1 MITHTH
7 NKFRQLQFKIFLFYK
22 LWKSDGLS
30 HVLLMTLRF
39 VYRQFRS
46 VRVQSTNYTSPPK
59 TRNPKPDLRHQ
70 EIYKIITNHSV
81 NFPNAHD
88 KPNLSVIIPIYG
100 HLELIYPLL
109 QSLSYNRS
117 ETCYYEIILVDDKPS
132 DQVSNFLDTN
142 AYHVLI
148 QNPTNVGFLK
158 SCNIGASYAKADY
171 LLFLNTD
178 TFLVNSCVEE
188 LLGFLENQPRVGVVG
203 PAVLDATGVLHE
215 LGWQIQ
221 SNGWGYPI
229 SRDEE
234 LPDANE
240 CRPVPVDAVTGA
252 CMMTPRSV
260 FVAAGGF
267 DELFSPAFYEEFD
280 YAFRLKYWGLKSI
293 ILPSSY
299 IYHYGTASYESD
311 TKNLLSKKNQS
322 QFFKR
327 HVEELRKHSKT
338 GVDYKKIIYGNSDKP
353 LVLFFDLAPPQR
365 ARHAGDVTLTQQI
378 NTLLYDGWRV
388 AFWSYNER
396 KDVSYEVNFFDKD
409 YTIISRDL
417 SLKNWLLEYGL
428 NVDLIWM
435 SRPLES
441 IAILSLIKSTTSC
454 PIVYYTHDVH
464 HLRLQSEAE
473 ITGSSLKASEAAV
486 MLSAELE
493 IFRRV
498 NMIFSPNAD
507 ETQYINN
514 IISSS
519 KCVDVNAYYINI
531 NKIDECLS
539 EENKERIIKKLV
551 FVGGFPH
558 TPNVDAVKY
567 LVEEIYPIILNE
579 LPEVHLYIVGYA
591 PPPEI
596 TSLACN
602 NITVTG
608 RVDDLSEFYS
618 DDSLALIPLRFGA
631 GVKGKTIEAMSRGVP
646 VVGSSVAFQGIAI
659 EPGVHGLVGDSPQE
673 LAQHV
678 INLIQSPTY
687 AFLIGVAA
695 QKFIGDFYNIE
706 HFRTKLLGALP
717 IRRCCV
723 CGQPSE
729 RYVPNNST
737 NKNVREQFTC
747 SYCYSLRRQN
757 AVARVILNTL
767 GMTSSASINSSIIC
781 LSKWRIHEMGFSGH
795 LNRLLRALPKFSFSE
810 TGSLASMPE
819 DVRLHPN
826 FRIWDACEGAPPF
839 TNIDLLIA
847 QDVLE
852 HVIDID
858 KAINSCAKSLSK
870 SGVLIFTTPIDREL
884 KKSIVRASLIE
895 NIVVH
900 LETPM
905 FHGDPVLKEG
915 ALVCY
920 DFGCDLN
927 EIFSRNNM
935 DLTVHQVD
943 SVDVFVARCKKW

>member
-1 MITHTH
+1 MITYIFS
-7 NKFRQLQFKIFLFYK
+7 NFSKIKYRILLFYK
-22 LWKSDGLS
+22 LWNSDGLS
-30 HVLLMTLRF
+30 YVLSMTLRF
-39 VYRQFRS
+39 LYRQIRS
-46 VRVQSTNYTSPPK
+46 VRIQSTNYVPPRK
-59 TRNPKPDLRHQ
+59 VRNPKPDFRHQ
-70 EIYKIITNHSV
+70 QIYKFLTTQPV
-81 NFPNAHD
+81 NFPKAHN

-100 HLELIYPLL
+100 HLELLYPLL

-132 DQVSNFLDTN
+132 DQASNFIDKS

-148 QNPTNVGFLK
+148 QNSENLGFLK
-158 SCNIGASYAKADY
+158 SCNIGASHATADY

-188 LLGFLENQPRVGVVG
+188 LLRFLEAHPQVGVVG
-203 PAVLDATGVLHE
+203 PAVLDATGVVHE

-252 CMMTPRSV
+252 CMMTPRTV

-280 YAFRLKYWGLKSI
+280 YAFRLKYWGLMSV
-293 ILPSSY
+293 ILPFSY
-299 IYHYGTASYESD
+299 IYHLGTASYDFD
-311 TKNLLSKKNQS
+311 TKNFLSTRNQIRFSKKHS
-322 QFFKR
+322 
-327 HVEELRKHSKT
+327 EELRKHPEA
-338 GVDYKKIIYGNSDKP
+338 GLDYKNIIYGKSDKP
-353 LVLFFDLAPPQR
+353 LVVFFDLAPPQR

-378 NTLLYDGWRV
+378 NTLLDDGWRV

-396 KDVSYEVNFFDKD
+396 KDVSYEVNFLHKD
-409 YTIISRDL
+409 YTIISRDS
-417 SLKNWLLEYGL
+417 SLKNWLLEYGV
-428 NVDLIWM
+428 NVDLIWI

-441 IAILSLIKSTTSC
+441 LTILSLIKSTTSC

-464 HLRLQSEAE
+464 HLRLQAEAE
-473 ITGSSLKASEAAV
+473 ITGSSLKASESAV

-493 IFRRV
+493 IFRHV
-498 NMIFSPNAD
+498 NTILSPNTD
-507 ETQYINN
+507 ETKYINS
-514 IISSS
+514 IINSS
-519 KCVDVNAYYINI
+519 KCVDVNPYHIHVEIEAEKFTKKNKIKQI
-531 NKIDECLS
+531 NKIL
-539 EENKERIIKKLV
+539 

-558 TPNVDAVKY
+558 TPNVDAARY
-567 LVEEIYPIILNE
+567 LVEEIYPIILSE
-579 LPEVHLYIVGYA
+579 CPEVHLYIIGYA

-596 TSLACN
+596 ISLACN

-618 DDSLALIPLRFGA
+618 ENSLALIPLRFGA

-646 VVGSSVAFQGIAI
+646 VVGSPVAFQGIAF
-659 EPGVHGLVGDSPQE
+659 EPGVHGLVGESPQE
-673 LAQHV
+673 LADHV
-678 INLIQSPTY
+678 ISLIKSPSY
-687 AFLIGVAA
+687 AESIGSAA
-695 QKFIGDFYNIE
+695 QKVIGEFYSIE
-706 HFRTKLLGALP
+706 RFRAKVLGALP
-717 IRRCCV
+717 VRRCSV
-723 CGQPSE
+723 CGQPSD
-729 RYVPNNST
+729 RYVPNTST
-737 NKNVREQFTC
+737 NGNSREQFTC

-757 AVARVILNTL
+757 AVARVLLNTL
-767 GMTSSASINSSIIC
+767 GLTARASVKSCIKD
-781 LSKWRIHEMGFSGH
+781 LAKWRIHEMGFSGH
-795 LNRLLRALPKFSFSE
+795 LNRLLRALPNFSFSE

-839 TNIDLLIA
+839 VNIDVLIA

-858 KAINSCAKSLSK
+858 RAISSCAKSLSRN
-870 SGVLIFTTPIDREL
+870 GVLIFTTPVDRKL
-884 KKSIVRASLIE
+884 KKSIVRASLIG
-895 NIVVH
+895 NVVVH

-927 EIFSRNNM
+927 EIFNRNNL

-943 SVDVFVARCKKW
+943 SVEVFVARIRE